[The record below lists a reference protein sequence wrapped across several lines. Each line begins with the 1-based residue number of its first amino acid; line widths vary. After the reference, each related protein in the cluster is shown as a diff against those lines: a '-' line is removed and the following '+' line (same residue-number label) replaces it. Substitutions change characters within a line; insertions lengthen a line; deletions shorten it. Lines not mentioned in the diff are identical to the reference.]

1 MKVLA
6 WDTSTPTAWIVG
18 FELDGAGVIHALGS
32 SQASVDARC
41 SEHLL
46 PAIDDFLKERNWDIK
61 QVERL
66 GVGHGPGS
74 FTGLRIGVVTARTFA
89 QGLDVP
95 LVGVSSLAPYTS
107 PGTFVVVPCTSTDV
121 FLRTETQSGVVQEL
135 NVPSTEVI
143 NYVPEGLKEVPAVF
157 SAERF
162 AALVAGAN
170 PTPWREVRPQYL
182 RLSAAEVKLAKGLLP
197 PVSSRVEN

>member
-1 MKVLA
+1 MA

-18 FELDGAGVIHALGS
+18 FELDESGQISALSS

-46 PAIDDFLKERNWDIK
+46 PAIDDFLRERSWDLKEIG
-61 QVERL
+61 RL

-89 QGLDVP
+89 QGLNIP

-107 PGTFVVVPCTSTDV
+107 PGSYVVVPCTSTDV
-121 FLRTETQSGVVQEL
+121 FLRTESKDGVIEEL
-135 NVPSTEVI
+135 NLPEAEVA
-143 NYVPEGLKEVPAVF
+143 NHLKGDLKEVPPVF
-157 SAERF
+157 SPERF
-162 AALVAGAN
+162 AALVAAAK
-170 PTPWREVRPQYL
+170 PTAWKDVKPQYL

-197 PVSSRVEN
+197 PVSSRAEN